1 MVKPFLLKSKHEKSK
16 ESYGFESTSTTV
28 TALLYRGAFL
38 LYTTFIRNKPMTV
51 RHEIKSQLAKL
62 LATEDLVVENKNVE
76 TACFNVHTR
85 VLTLPNWDKAGNE
98 IYDMLVAHEVGHA
111 LYTPDRDW
119 IKEYKIPPQFVNVV
133 EDVRIEKMMKRR
145 YAGISKTFY
154 KGYNVLAD
162 EDFFGVEC
170 EDVSKMNLA
179 DRVNLHFKIG
189 NFVDIPFG
197 EDVEMSIVRMIK
209 DCENFDDVL
218 IAAQTLYKYCKEQ
231 MNTETKTDM
240 DSLESQSSG
249 SSEEQSDNSMEQ
261 QQQPGES
268 EDSTDT
274 EQDTTEQDTAEQD
287 TEHVRQGGE
296 TNPEPKVD
304 TMDSLEDAI
313 KKLASMDGFENVY
326 IELPQV
332 NLDDIIV
339 PNGEIHER
347 CDELWDNPHD
357 PYLFDYVDSEFL
369 KFKKSAQKEVN
380 YLVKEFE
387 CRKSANSYARATTSR
402 TGVLDCSKLH
412 TYKYN
417 EDLFKKVTTLAD
429 GKDHGLI
436 FILDWSGSMGNVLM
450 DTMKQL
456 FNLVWFC
463 KKVSI
468 PFEVYA
474 FTNEYPLMSD
484 DGEHLFRKRPY
495 EKKDGLA
502 QIHEYFSLMNILSYK
517 VNSKTLEKQIKNM
530 FRIAQYINFGARY
543 PIPHGMG
550 LSGTPL
556 DETMIALHQIIP
568 QFKKNT
574 KVQKVQCVV
583 LTDGEGYGLTYH
595 REIQRSWECEPFIGV
610 GRITDNCY
618 LRDRKTGN
626 TYSLNSMW
634 DDYTDILIQNL
645 RDNFTDTNFIGI
657 RVLESRDSHR
667 FISRYTFGEYK
678 LREKI
683 QNQWK
688 KEKSFSIKN
697 SGYHSYIALSAT
709 TLTSESEFE
718 VSEDAS
724 KTQIKKS
731 FMKSLKN
738 KKMNKKILNE
748 FVGLVA

>member
-1 MVKPFLLKSKHEKSK
+1 
-16 ESYGFESTSTTV
+16 
-28 TALLYRGAFL
+28 
-38 LYTTFIRNKPMTV
+38 MTV

-85 VLTLPNWDKAGNE
+85 VLTLPNWDKAGDE

-119 IKEYKIPPQFVNVV
+119 SKEYKIPQQFVNIV
-133 EDVRIEKMMKRR
+133 EDARIEKMMKRR

-154 KGYNVLAD
+154 KGYKILAD
-162 EDFFGVEC
+162 EDFFGIGC
-170 EDVSKMNLA
+170 GDVSEMNLA

-189 NFVDIPFG
+189 NFVDIPFLSIDKWG
-197 EDVEMSIVRMIK
+197 FAIDETPIVRMIEG
-209 DCENFDDVL
+209 CEDFDDVL
-218 IAAQTLYKYCKEQ
+218 IAAQALYKYCQDQ
-231 MNTETKTDM
+231 MNTETNTDM

-249 SSEEQSDNSMEQ
+249 STEEQSDDSMEQ

-268 EDSTDT
+268 EDSADT
-274 EQDTTEQDTAEQD
+274 EQDTEQD

-304 TMDSLEDAI
+304 TMDALENAI

-326 IELPQV
+326 IELPKV
-332 NLDDIIV
+332 NLDEIIV
-339 PNGEIHER
+339 PNKEIHDK

-357 PYLFDYVDSEFL
+357 PYLFDYVDGEFR
-369 KFKKSAQKEVN
+369 KFKTSAQKEVN

-387 CRKSANSYARATTSR
+387 CKKSANSYARATTSR

-484 DGEHLFRKRPY
+484 DGELLFRKRPY
-495 EKKDGLA
+495 EKKDGLM
-502 QIHEYFSLMNILSYK
+502 QINEYFSLMNILSYK
-517 VNSKTLEKQIKNM
+517 VNSKTLEKQLKNM
-530 FRIAQYINFGARY
+530 FRIAQYISFGARY

-556 DETMIALHQIIP
+556 NETMIALHEIIP

-595 REIQRSWECEPFIGV
+595 REMQRSWDYEPFIGV
-610 GRITDNCY
+610 GRIGDNCY

-626 TYSLNSMW
+626 TYSLDCVW

-657 RVLESRDSHR
+657 RVLESRDSNR

-678 LREKI
+678 LKEQI

-688 KEKSFSIKN
+688 KERSFSIKN

-709 TLTSESEFE
+709 TLASESEFD

-748 FVGLVA
+748 FVGLIA

>member
-1 MVKPFLLKSKHEKSK
+1 
-16 ESYGFESTSTTV
+16 
-28 TALLYRGAFL
+28 
-38 LYTTFIRNKPMTV
+38 MTV

-62 LATEDLVVENKNVE
+62 LAQEDLVVENKNVE

-119 IKEYKIPPQFVNVV
+119 IKDYKIPPQFVNVV

-162 EDFFGVEC
+162 EDFFGVEN
-170 EDVSKMNLA
+170 ENLNSLNLA

-189 NFVDIPFG
+189 NFVDIPFLTIDKWG
-197 EDVEMSIVRMIK
+197 FAIDETPIVRMIEE
-209 DCENFDDVL
+209 CEDFDDVL
-218 IAAQTLYKYCKEQ
+218 IAAQVLYKHCLNQ
-231 MNTETKTDM
+231 MHTKTNTDM

-249 SSEEQSDNSMEQ
+249 SSEEQSDDSMEQ
-261 QQQPGES
+261 QQQSVES
-268 EDSTDT
+268 ENITDT
-274 EQDTTEQDTAEQD
+274 EQDTEHVTEQE
-287 TEHVRQGGE
+287 TENVRQGGE
-296 TNPEPKVD
+296 TNDEPKVN

-313 KKLASMDGFENVY
+313 KKLASMGGFENVY
-326 IELPQV
+326 VELPKV

-339 PNGEIHER
+339 PNNEIHDI
-347 CDELWDNPHD
+347 CNELWDNPHD
-357 PYLFDYVDSEFL
+357 PYLFDYVDGEFM

-436 FILDWSGSMGNVLM
+436 FILDWSGSMGPVMM

-474 FTNEYPLMSD
+474 FTNEYPLVSD
-484 DGEHLFRKRPY
+484 DGEQLCRKRPY
-495 EKKDGLA
+495 EKKDGLM
-502 QIHEYFSLMNILSYK
+502 QVGEQFSLMNILSHK
-517 VNSKTLEKQIKNM
+517 VNSKTLEKQLKNM
-530 FRIAQYINFGARY
+530 FRLAQYITFGGRY
-543 PIPHGMG
+543 SIPVGMG

-556 DETMIALHQIIP
+556 NETMIALHQIIP

-583 LTDGEGYGLTYH
+583 LSDGEGYGLTYH
-595 REIQRSWECEPFIGV
+595 REIQRSWEFEPFIGL
-610 GRITDNCY
+610 GRIGGGCF

-626 TYSLNSMW
+626 TYSLSSVW

-657 RVLESRDSHR
+657 RVLESRDSNR
-667 FISRYTFGEYK
+667 FISRYTWNEYE
-678 LREKI
+678 LRNKI

-688 KEKSFSIKN
+688 KERSFTIKN
-697 SGYHSYIALSAT
+697 SGYHSYIALSST
-709 TLTSESEFE
+709 TLASESEFE

-748 FVGLVA
+748 FVGLIA

>member
-1 MVKPFLLKSKHEKSK
+1 M
-16 ESYGFESTSTTV
+16 
-28 TALLYRGAFL
+28 A
-38 LYTTFIRNKPMTV
+38 V

-62 LATEDLVVENKNVE
+62 LATEDLVVEHKNIE

-85 VLTLPNWDKAGNE
+85 VLTLPMWDKAGNKV
-98 IYDMLVAHEVGHA
+98 YDMLVAHEVGHA

-119 IKEYKIPPQFVNVV
+119 IKECKIPPQFVNVV

-145 YAGISKTFY
+145 YGGISKTFY
-154 KGYNVLAD
+154 KGYNILAD

-179 DRVNLHFKIG
+179 DRVNLQFKIG
-189 NFVDIPFG
+189 NFVNIPFG
-197 EDVEMSIVRMIK
+197 EYVEMPIVRMIEG
-209 DCENFDDVL
+209 CEDFDDVL
-218 IAAQTLYKYCKEQ
+218 VAAQALYKYCEEQ
-231 MNTETKTDM
+231 MNTETKTNM

-249 SSEEQSDNSMEQ
+249 GEQDSNQTQEDGDNDSQEQ
-261 QQQPGES
+261 QGSDETES
-268 EDSTDT
+268 YGG
-274 EQDTTEQDTAEQD
+274 TAEDQQQIS
-287 TEHVRQGGE
+287 QGGVSDK
-296 TNPEPKVD
+296 NPKVK
-304 TMDSLEDAI
+304 TMDSLQDAI
-313 KKLASMDGFENVY
+313 KNLASMDGIENVY
-326 IELPQV
+326 IELPKV

-339 PNGEIHER
+339 PNKEIHKN
-347 CDELWDNPHD
+347 CDECWDKYD
-357 PYLFDYVDSEFL
+357 QESFDDVDGEFL

-387 CRKSANSYARATTSR
+387 CKKSANSYARATTSR

-417 EDLFKKVTTLAD
+417 EDLFKKVTTFAD

-436 FILDWSGSMGNVLM
+436 FILDWSGSMADVM
-450 DTMKQL
+450 VDTIKQL
-456 FNLVWFC
+456 SNLVWFC

-474 FTNEYPLMSD
+474 FTNEYPLISD
-484 DGEHLFRKRPY
+484 DGEELFRKLSY
-495 EKKDGLA
+495 EKKDGLMR
-502 QIHEYFSLMNILSYK
+502 INEYFSLMNILSHK
-517 VNSKTLEKQIKNM
+517 VNSKTLENQLKNV
-530 FRIAQYINFGARY
+530 FRLAQYFSGGSFGVRHS
-543 PIPHGMG
+543 IPVGMG

-556 DETMIALHQIIP
+556 NESMIALHQIIP

-583 LTDGEGYGLTYH
+583 LSDGEGYGLVYH
-595 REIQRSWECEPFIGV
+595 REIQRPWEHEPSIGL
-610 GRITDNCY
+610 GRVNGNCF

-626 TYSLNSMW
+626 NYSLNSLW

-645 RDNFTDTNFIGI
+645 RDNFIDTNFIGI
-657 RVLESRDSHR
+657 RVLQSRDVNS
-667 FISRYTFGEYK
+667 FICRYTYK
-678 LREKI
+678 CCELRTKI
-683 QNQWK
+683 QNRWK
-688 KEKSFSIKN
+688 KQRSFSIKN

-709 TLTSESEFE
+709 TLANESEFD

-731 FMKSLKN
+731 FMKSLKG

-748 FVGLVA
+748 FVAFIA